1 MKIMRIMK
9 RIALLLSVIT
19 LSAPLFGCAVSGGSA
34 VNPKSPDPVK
44 RWGLDKLVIVL
55 MPGEDTPEV
64 AYTRNLFDD
73 ALSKALMGLPVE
85 EYHATNYSA
94 MIEAMRTGHAHVG
107 SFGPFAYVH
116 AVERSG
122 AECFAVSSVDGTHGY
137 TSLIITH
144 ADSGINSLDGLKGC
158 NFGFVDPESTSGNI
172 VPSNEILI
180 HYAESMPDLTFEDL
194 HVNGRFFESVMFTG
208 THANSAQGVYRKD
221 VDAAAVSSS
230 TLASQ
235 VRSGEIEEDKIRIIH
250 ESPRIPSSPLA
261 IQKDLP
267 EELKDLVIKFFLDW
281 TDEEFWSIRSS
292 TPGMKYWPVY
302 DNEYDYVRELRD
314 KFDLSD

>member
-1 MKIMRIMK
+1 MKVK
-9 RIALLLSVIT
+9 GCIALLLSVVM
-19 LSAPLFGCAVSGGSA
+19 LPALLYGCSAFANNAV
-34 VNPKSPDPVK
+34 DPNSSDPEK
-44 RWGLDKLVIVL
+44 RWGVEKLVIVL

-73 ALSKALMGLPVE
+73 ALSEALMGLKVE

-94 MIEAMRTGHAHVG
+94 MIEAMRTGHAQVG

-116 AVERSG
+116 AVDRSG

-137 TSLIITH
+137 TSMIITH
-144 ADSGINSLDGLKGC
+144 VDSDIYALDDLKGC

-172 VPSNEILI
+172 VPSNEILN
-180 HYAESMPDLTFEDL
+180 HFGESIPDLSFEDL

-208 THANSAQGVYRKD
+208 THANSAQGAYRRD

-235 VRSGEIEEDKIRIIH
+235 IRSGEIEEDKIRIIH
-250 ESPRIPSSPLA
+250 DSPRIPSGPLA
-261 IQKDLP
+261 IQKALP
-267 EELKDLVIKFFLDW
+267 QELKDLVIKFFLEW
-281 TDEEFWSIRSS
+281 TDDEFWSIRSS
-292 TPGMKYWPVY
+292 TPGTKYWPVY
-302 DNEYDYVRELRD
+302 DNEYEYIRELRD
-314 KFDLSD
+314 KFDLTD